1 MEWLVKTVSDGGWR
15 CWVASL
21 EVNGEGRSAETGMTL
36 AAGAPLD
43 VAASAANPADGGGFV
58 RAGRELA
65 ALPCPAFRLGNREAR
80 MAVHFY
86 QAQS

>member
-1 MEWLVKTVSDGGWR
+1 
-15 CWVASL
+15 
-21 EVNGEGRSAETGMTL
+21 MTL